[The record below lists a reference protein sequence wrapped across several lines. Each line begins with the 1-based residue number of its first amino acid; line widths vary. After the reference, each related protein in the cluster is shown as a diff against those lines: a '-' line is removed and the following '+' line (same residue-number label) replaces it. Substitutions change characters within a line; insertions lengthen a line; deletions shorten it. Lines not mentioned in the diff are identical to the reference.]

1 MKIYDIYNRDSDD
14 DGSSYDNNICSDSYG
29 SNSNSISDNDDGDND
44 CYGNGDIDNGYDVAT
59 SGGGSEVMVVILM
72 MEVLKNYD
80 TIVIKLWLYWQ
91 KIVVMV

>member
-1 MKIYDIYNRDSDD
+1 
-14 DGSSYDNNICSDSYG
+14 
-29 SNSNSISDNDDGDND
+29 
-44 CYGNGDIDNGYDVAT
+44 
-59 SGGGSEVMVVILM
+59 VMVVILM